1 MAVRRKC
8 SGTLSVQNQEWSQLI
23 PGTERRKSAK
33 IGQVSA
39 SCSCFIKKKGQLPT
53 WDDPEDVCKDMR
65 PAESLESPKERQAF
79 VGYFPHMLNYLG
91 TRSSGYDA
99 VRRSN
104 ASNVSSRSI
113 LEWER
118 ALRSG

>member
-39 SCSCFIKKKGQLPT
+39 SCSCFIKKKVNCQRG
-53 WDDPEDVCKDMR
+53 M
-65 PAESLESPKERQAF
+65 
-79 VGYFPHMLNYLG
+79 
-91 TRSSGYDA
+91 TRKTYA
-99 VRRSN
+99 K
-104 ASNVSSRSI
+104 I
-113 LEWER
+113 
-118 ALRSG
+118 